1 MGDELFDLRC
11 GGLVLVG
18 ARVEPHNSGLC
29 SICYLIL
36 DILARATLLLAS
48 TSSLTLAASW
58 QVNIMTLSISLILI
72 VFFQSDKS
80 A

>member
-1 MGDELFDLRC
+1 MGVDELFDLCC
-11 GGLVLVG
+11 GGLALVE
-18 ARVEPHNSGLC
+18 ARIEPHNSDLC
-29 SICYLIL
+29 CVYLSL